1 MPASMIMAP
10 AGFIRKVSGSSMAM
24 VAGGPSPGMIPTTVP
39 STTPTKHHSRFA
51 GCSATANPCIRPER
65 ISTLGK
71 RHAERQREK
80 HVERGGAGEGHAR
93 SDPQPP
99 AIHHRND
106 EKGQRSETDDEADEF
121 QHRYRYGEREP
132 GSKRAAD

>member
-1 MPASMIMAP
+1 MPASMIIAP
-10 AGFIRKVSGSSMAM
+10 AGFIRNVSGSSIAS

-51 GCSATANPCIRPER
+51 GCSATAKPCIRPET

-71 RHAERQREK
+71 RNAERQGEQQIKPGSGRESY
-80 HVERGGAGEGHAR
+80 GGR
-93 SDPQPP
+93 DPQRP

-106 EKGQRSETDDEADEF
+106 EKRQRGESDDETDELQRRQRS
-121 QHRYRYGEREP
+121 R
-132 GSKRAAD
+132 KR